1 MINEK
6 YGSAPFGTRFTAML
20 GAACGDITGSVYE
33 WHNIKHK
40 IRIHEMINESAEFTD
55 DTVMTC
61 AVADGIMRSL
71 SVLPE
76 NAVFTPEGEKAL
88 ADAIVESMQRYG
100 RKYPEAGY
108 GGTFGQWIYSDAPQ
122 PYGSWG
128 NGSAMRVSFAG
139 WAAKSLDEAEKL
151 AEISAKVTHSH
162 PDGIKGAKVV
172 AGMIYL
178 LRSGADKE
186 EALRYADKY
195 YNMAFTLNDIRD
207 YYIFDVSCAGSVPPA
222 IRAFYE
228 GKDFADVI
236 SLALSIGGD
245 SDTIAAIAGSIAEVI
260 YPMPNSLYER
270 TVEKLDSFLLG
281 TLMRAVRFLLD

>member
-1 MINEK
+1 
-6 YGSAPFGTRFTAML
+6 
-20 GAACGDITGSVYE
+20 
-33 WHNIKHK
+33 
-40 IRIHEMINESAEFTD
+40 
-55 DTVMTC
+55 
-61 AVADGIMRSL
+61 
-71 SVLPE
+71 
-76 NAVFTPEGEKAL
+76 
-88 ADAIVESMQRYG
+88 
-100 RKYPEAGY
+100 
-108 GGTFGQWIYSDAPQ
+108 
-122 PYGSWG
+122 
-128 NGSAMRVSFAG
+128 MRVSFAG
-139 WAAKSLDEAEKL
+139 WAAKSLEEAEKL

-228 GKDFADVI
+228 GRDFADVI

-281 TLMRAVRFLLD
+281 TLMRAARFLLD